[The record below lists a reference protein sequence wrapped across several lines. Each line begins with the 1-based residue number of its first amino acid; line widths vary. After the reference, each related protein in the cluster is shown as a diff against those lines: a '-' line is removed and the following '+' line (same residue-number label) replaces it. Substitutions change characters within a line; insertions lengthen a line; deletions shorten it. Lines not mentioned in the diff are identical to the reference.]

1 MKSLFNKKKKL
12 IKQLNEV
19 GYLLDKEIEKRWG
32 FHYSQTD
39 SSKMIDT
46 LDYGTSDI
54 SYKDFVEMMDEFKA
68 IKELGEW
75 IPNV

>member
-12 IKQLNEV
+12 IKQLNEI
-19 GYLLDKEIEKRWG
+19 GYLLDKEIEKRWE

-39 SSKMIDT
+39 CDPIIDT
-46 LDYGTSDI
+46 LDYGTNNI
-54 SYKDFVEMMDEFKA
+54 SYKDFVDTMNDFKE
-68 IKELGEW
+68 KEALGEW

>member
-12 IKQLNEV
+12 IKQLNEI
-19 GYLLDKEIEKRWG
+19 GYSLDKEIEKRWG

-39 SSKMIDT
+39 SDPLIDT

-54 SYKDFVEMMDEFKA
+54 SYKEFVDMMDEFKE
-68 IKELGEW
+68 KQTLGEW
-75 IPNV
+75 VPNV

>member
-12 IKQLNEV
+12 IKQLNEI

-39 SSKMIDT
+39 SDPMIDT
-46 LDYGTSDI
+46 LDYGTNDI
-54 SYKDFVEMMDEFKA
+54 NYKDFVEMMDEFKE
-68 IKELGEW
+68 KQSLGEW